1 MADRR
6 DILENLKLKIKKKLL
21 LNRNWN
27 CLEPIWFRFQIQ
39 QDQKGP
45 RSKADH
51 CTKNSMQVNFI
62 SNCIHGA
69 LSSFF
74 SYISWSRWI
83 VTLCQ
88 QELMIGLFITGWAF
102 YVLQR
107 KTVRSFRCRTTRCER
122 LPAKNNWLLLWCCL

>member
-6 DILENLKLKIKKKLL
+6 DILESLKNKNKNKNYFWTEIGIV
-21 LNRNWN
+21 LNRFCSSSKFNR
-27 CLEPIWFRFQIQ
+27 IRR
-39 QDQKGP
+39 DQGP
-45 RSKADH
+45 KADH

-62 SNCIHGA
+62 SNCIRGA
-69 LSSFF
+69 PSFF

-83 VTLCQ
+83 ITLCQ

-107 KTVRSFRCRTTRCER
+107 KTVRSLRCRTTRCER